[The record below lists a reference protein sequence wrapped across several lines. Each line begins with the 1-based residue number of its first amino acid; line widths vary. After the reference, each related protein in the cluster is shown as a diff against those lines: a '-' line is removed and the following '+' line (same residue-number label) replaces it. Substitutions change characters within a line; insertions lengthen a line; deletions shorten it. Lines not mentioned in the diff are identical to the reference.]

1 MITYIVFMI
10 SLLVIVYCTWNL
22 SQSIYILHNE
32 ECDQEEIKLIKRN
45 NTIDFILIV
54 ITFCVVMVIGVAPQ
68 LLNDS
73 RQEEIN
79 YNKDSKTIVEEV
91 EDERY
96 NTDLPDNMYYLGVEI
111 VEKTVYADNQYQY
124 SFAVIDDTRFQGQ
137 LFIYVTES
145 DLNINAPYML
155 TMDNMGTVNDAL
167 DDQIVVIW
175 QNVQ

>member
-1 MITYIVFMI
+1 MISYIVFMI

-79 YNKDSKTIVEEV
+79 YNKDSKTII
-91 EDERY
+91 EDKSY
-96 NTDLPDNMYYLGVEI
+96 NTDLPDGMYYLGVEI
-111 VEKTVYADNQYQY
+111 IEKTIYADNQYQY

-137 LFIYVTES
+137 LFIYVTKS
-145 DLNINAPYML
+145 DLNVNVPYML
-155 TMDNMGTVNDAL
+155 TMDDMGTKNDSL

>member
-1 MITYIVFMI
+1 MISYIVFMI
-10 SLLVIVYCTWNL
+10 CLLVMVFCTWNL

-54 ITFCVVMVIGVAPQ
+54 ITFCVAVVIGVAPK

-79 YNKDSKTIVEEV
+79 YNKDSKTIIEEI

-96 NTDLPDNMYYLGVEI
+96 NTDLPDGMYYLGVEI
-111 VEKTVYADNQYQY
+111 VEKTTYANNQYQY
-124 SFAVIDDTRFQGQ
+124 AFAVVDDTRFQGQ

-145 DLNINAPYML
+145 DLNMNVPYML
-155 TMDNMGTVNDAL
+155 TMDDMGTKNDSL

>member
-1 MITYIVFMI
+1 MISYIVFMI
-10 SLLVIVYCTWNL
+10 CLLVMVFCTWNL

-45 NTIDFILIV
+45 NTIDFVLIV
-54 ITFCVVMVIGVAPQ
+54 IASCAAIVIGVAPQ

-73 RQEEIN
+73 KQEEIN
-79 YNKDSKTIVEEV
+79 YNKDFETVIEEV

-96 NTDLPDNMYYLGVEI
+96 NTDLPDGMYYLGVEI
-111 VEKTVYADNQYQY
+111 VEKTIYADNQYQY

-145 DLNINAPYML
+145 DLDVNVPYML
-155 TMDNMGTVNDAL
+155 TMDDMGTENDSL